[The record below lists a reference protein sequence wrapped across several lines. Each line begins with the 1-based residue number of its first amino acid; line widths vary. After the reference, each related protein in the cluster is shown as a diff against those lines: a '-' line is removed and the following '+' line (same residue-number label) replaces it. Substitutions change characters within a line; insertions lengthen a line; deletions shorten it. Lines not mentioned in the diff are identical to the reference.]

1 MAISSS
7 SSMSIVDYKRPFN
20 VDASSITE
28 YFCSVLAS
36 DGRSDR
42 GALRNGNLLFKN
54 HFVHSIAVSRRFI
67 EVTIIAKCRA
77 QMKKAVTY
85 EVKLLINTNRPA
97 DIISGCCQCVAG
109 QGPKAA
115 CKHIA
120 ALYFGLLDYDD
131 KKLYDARTQRL
142 QEWHKPTRR
151 SSNPVAL
158 QDIDFGCLR
167 HGMTSQESPQYL
179 TFLKDYTFVPRAE
192 TTLQQLLVKYNQ
204 ESTIAASFFVS
215 EQPSSADSP
224 LPGRVVSQSPVA
236 FDFSTDPSII
246 QYYYEK
252 IHVSSNEIS
261 KIEIATRG
269 QAACAQWFKDRKIR
283 ILGKLIFNS
292 SFESNAT
299 ECVCLHG
306 ASGYEMKI
314 NSSELID
321 IIFGYA
327 EEKRKMN
334 ICTSTY
340 PSGLLIDQTAPYL
353 CCSPDALVVEVV
365 NNTKSFGI
373 LECKYVYADEHATWD
388 SLIAAR
394 ENFCLEWKDIQLQLR
409 SDHPYYYQLIALLGI
424 IDYAWIDICILKGQ
438 DVHIQRLTKNDMV
451 WSKIKQKLTKF
462 YFKYF
467 LPQILKEE

>member
-283 ILGKLIFNS
+283 IL
-292 SFESNAT
+292 
-299 ECVCLHG
+299 V
-306 ASGYEMKI
+306 
-314 NSSELID
+314 
-321 IIFGYA
+321 
-327 EEKRKMN
+327 N